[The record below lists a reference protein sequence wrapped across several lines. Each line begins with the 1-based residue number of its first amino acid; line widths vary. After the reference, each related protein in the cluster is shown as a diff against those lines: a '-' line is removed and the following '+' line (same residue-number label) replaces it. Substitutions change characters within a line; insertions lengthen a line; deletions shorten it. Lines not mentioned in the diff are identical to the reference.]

1 MMAKGPPPGKPTE
14 LPRYKCHKVVQ
25 AFKIGAVE
33 VAKDGTGVV
42 APAEIHASV
51 GVHYVD
57 ADWLSRFKGDDKEL
71 GWYVLYADHGYRS
84 WSPSAQF
91 EDGYQLLAEVEAARA
106 DEIEEGREPQIPIDE
121 PKLGIAQLVLD
132 VCHYFDEKA
141 KPVADYELPPMPEF
155 RRAIKLAFGLQLSG
169 GAKGIEGAL
178 KPIATYGELVNWLES
193 RLSRAMAPP
202 APSVTGG
209 LKAQLEEAVEWL
221 GGYTITGCAAVR
233 AKLQGKEAP
242 DSMIREALQI
252 LQHKSPARADLIR
265 NALEN
270 NLRI

>member
-1 MMAKGPPPGKPTE
+1 MMAKAPPPGKPTE

-25 AFKIGAVE
+25 AFKIGGVE
-33 VAKDGTGVV
+33 VQKDGIGVV
-42 APAEIHASV
+42 APDERHASV
-51 GVHYVD
+51 GLHYVD
-57 ADWLSRFKGDDKEL
+57 ADWLSRFKRDDKDL
-71 GWYVLYADHGYRS
+71 GWYVLYADGYKS

-91 EDGYQLLAEVEAARA
+91 EGGYQLLAEVEAARA
-106 DEIEEGREPQIPIDE
+106 EEMEELRELQIPIDE

-132 VCHYFDEKA
+132 VCETFDDKA
-141 KPVADYELPPMPEF
+141 RAAADYELPPIPEF
-155 RRAIKLAFGLQLSG
+155 RRAIKIAFGLKLSG
-169 GAKGIEGAL
+169 GAKGIEAAL
-178 KPIATYGELVNWLES
+178 KPIATYDELVNWLAS

-233 AKLQGKEAP
+233 AKLQGKAAP
-242 DSMIREALQI
+242 DGEVLEALQI
-252 LQHKSPARADLIR
+252 LQHKSPSRADLIR